1 MNFNWMINRIE
12 SSEAFLVFGIVLP
25 ALSVMI
31 SFIWIWHR
39 GLIQLN
45 FGGRTALHRPPV
57 FDEISWPTRSPAQ
70 TGKGPL
76 AAEPGSPTAPLSIRQ
91 PDEAHA

>member
-25 ALSVMI
+25 ALSVII

-45 FGGRTALHRPPV
+45 FGGRTALHRPP
-57 FDEISWPTRSPAQ
+57 A
-70 TGKGPL
+70 
-76 AAEPGSPTAPLSIRQ
+76 
-91 PDEAHA
+91 